1 MDIETYNK
9 DGKLYPYLLCWYDGT
24 ISKSYWIADFNN
36 YDSLLSA
43 VIGDLAIRKYRGY
56 KIYLHNFSNFDGIF
70 LLKGLSKLGKCS
82 PIINDGKFISLTFIK
97 NISKKTSYTL
107 HFRDSYLILPSSLK
121 NLCKSFNSITSKDIF
136 PVKFNDINHIGVVPN
151 IKYFNN
157 ISDLEY
163 NEYLKIF
170 IENLWSFKEHALKY
184 CLKDCISLHQ
194 VLIKFNELV
203 FNKFKLNITEYTT
216 LPSLSMAN
224 FRA

>member
-121 NLCKSFNSITSKDIF
+121 NLCKLEACPCFSSFFVLNT
-136 PVKFNDINHIGVVPN
+136 P
-151 IKYFNN
+151 IKSGWNRP
-157 ISDLEY
+157 LCR
-163 NEYLKIF
+163 KV
-170 IENLWSFKEHALKY
+170 EHW
-184 CLKDCISLHQ
+184 
-194 VLIKFNELV
+194 IK
-203 FNKFKLNITEYTT
+203 K
-216 LPSLSMAN
+216 
-224 FRA
+224 